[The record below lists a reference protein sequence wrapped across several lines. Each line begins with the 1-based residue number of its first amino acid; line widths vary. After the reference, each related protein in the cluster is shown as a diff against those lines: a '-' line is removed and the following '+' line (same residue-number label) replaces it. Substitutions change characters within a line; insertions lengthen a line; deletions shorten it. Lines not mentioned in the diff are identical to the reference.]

1 MIAHFALITATVFIA
16 AFIQG
21 TTGMGFALIVVPI
34 LALIQADMIPGA
46 LLYLMLPLNAYVA
59 LREYKAIDIRGA
71 GWITVGRLAGT
82 FAGLWVLVLLSS
94 YWLNMVVGISTIFAV
109 IVSLTVPAFTPGKK
123 AFTLTGLV
131 TGITETATGIGGPPL
146 TLVYQHAPVSTLRS
160 TVALCFLVG
169 EIISLIALAV
179 TDNIAWKHLEYA
191 LWCLPALLLGML
203 ASHAI
208 HARINQRTL
217 RLGVLIFAF
226 MSGVF
231 VIFSS

>member
-94 YWLNMVVGISTIFAV
+94 YWLNMVVGISTILAV

-131 TGITETATGIGGPPL
+131 TGITETATGIGGL
-146 TLVYQHAPVSTLRS
+146 H
-160 TVALCFLVG
+160 
-169 EIISLIALAV
+169 
-179 TDNIAWKHLEYA
+179 
-191 LWCLPALLLGML
+191 
-203 ASHAI
+203 
-208 HARINQRTL
+208 
-217 RLGVLIFAF
+217 
-226 MSGVF
+226 
-231 VIFSS
+231 